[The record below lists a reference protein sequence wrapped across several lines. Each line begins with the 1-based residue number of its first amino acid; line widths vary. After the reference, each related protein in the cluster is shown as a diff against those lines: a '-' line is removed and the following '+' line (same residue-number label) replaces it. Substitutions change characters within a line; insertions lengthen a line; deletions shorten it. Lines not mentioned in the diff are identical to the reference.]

1 MAGCQRLVIKMIN
14 TTKIAKSNLKQNKS
28 KSILIIITI
37 ILSTLMLSS
46 IGIYIVDAGAYQKEN
61 TIKYS
66 GNYQGILANV
76 DEKQAD
82 ILSNHADVE
91 LTGKM
96 NGVGVEKLED
106 DSNISLA
113 YMNEDALKLNSF
125 EFIKGKLPSKENE
138 IVLDSGALKALGYK
152 NKDLGEKIKISY
164 DDYKN
169 DKKIEKEFIISGILK
184 TSEISETGKYYYA
197 IISESYMRN
206 TRDMS
211 QEDFN
216 IYVKFNDKSNLSIE
230 QAKEKLDKI
239 ANDIGLDTI
248 NTAVNENYINALK
261 PDMETIMGGVFVGLV
276 IVLSSILVIYNIF
289 YISIVTKVQEFGKLR
304 AIGATKKQIK
314 NIVFKEGFIL
324 AGIAI
329 PIGIILGYVLANIII
344 KSFMDIDVK
353 SSRLPVI
360 LSVVVISFIS
370 VVLSLLKPMKVASK
384 VSIVDAVR
392 YTGNKISNKSKR
404 KGYKNI
410 NLKRLSHANLERNKK
425 RTYMTLASLILSG
438 TIFIT
443 VSTALESFDAEK
455 MAREHFPYD
464 IEVRLSGYEMNSDKN
479 PKDNLNILQMDNPLS
494 KDFFNQIK
502 NMEGIKRI
510 ESARSVKIGM
520 EDYDVE
526 FKYDLLQSINEN
538 DVKSLNKNIIDG
550 KINLERL
557 QTGDEIVITHVD
569 TAKEMGV
576 KAGDKIRLT
585 LYDGD
590 KKIKKEFKVQA
601 IAMGVPSFGIGKD
614 FIDRTL
620 KYDSTSSL
628 GIYTEEG
635 KYQEIKDSIKKIAK
649 NNGFLETDFIDSR
662 IESNKATISFIKIMG
677 YTLTGIIGVIGFM
690 NLVNTMI
697 TSIVTRKKE
706 LGMLQAIGLTN
717 KQLVK
722 MLNSEA
728 IYYTSG
734 MMIGSILFGGIL
746 GYIAVIFLKKT
757 GLSYA
762 TYSLPIVP
770 ILLMIVCIL
779 IAQFITTY
787 LIGRSFNKESLIDRV
802 RYSE

>member
-1 MAGCQRLVIKMIN
+1 MIN
-14 TTKIAKSNLKQNKS
+14 TTKIAKNNLKQNKS

-46 IGIYIVDAGAYQKEN
+46 IGIYIVNAGAYQKEN

-91 LTGKM
+91 LTGEM

-125 EFIKGKLPSKENE
+125 EFVKGKLPTKENE

-152 NKDLGEKIKISY
+152 NKDLGERIKISY
-164 DDYKN
+164 NDYKN

-184 TSEISETGKYYYA
+184 TSEISEAGKYYYA

-206 TRDMS
+206 TRNMS

-230 QAKEKLDKI
+230 QIKEKLDKI

-261 PDMETIMGGVFVGLV
+261 TDMETIMGGVFVGLV

-324 AGIAI
+324 AGISI

-344 KSFMDIDVK
+344 KSFMNIDAK
-353 SSRLPVI
+353 SSQLPVI
-360 LSVVVISFIS
+360 LLVAVISFIS

-392 YTGNKISNKSKR
+392 YSGNKISNKNKR

-410 NLKRLSHANLERNKK
+410 NLNRLSHANLERNKK

-479 PKDNLNILQMDNPLS
+479 PKNNLNILQMDNPLS

-502 NMEGIKRI
+502 NIEGIKRI

-538 DVKSLNKNIIDG
+538 DVKSLSKNLIDG

-628 GIYTEEG
+628 GIYTKEG
-635 KYQEIKDSIKKIAK
+635 KYQEVKDSIKKIAK
-649 NNGFLETDFIDSR
+649 SNGFLETDFIDSR

-728 IYYTSG
+728 ISYTSG

-746 GYIAVIFLKKT
+746 GYIAVMVLKKT

>member
-91 LTGKM
+91 LTGEM

-164 DDYKN
+164 DDYKS

-184 TSEISETGKYYYA
+184 TSEISEAGKYYYA

>member
-1 MAGCQRLVIKMIN
+1 MIN

-46 IGIYIVDAGAYQKEN
+46 IGIYIIDAGAYQKEN
-61 TIKYS
+61 TIKYA
-66 GNYQGILANV
+66 GNYHGILANV
-76 DEKQAD
+76 DEKQAN

-91 LTGKM
+91 LTGEM
-96 NGVGVEKLED
+96 NGVGFEKLED

-113 YMNEDALKLNSF
+113 YMNEDALKLNNF
-125 EFIKGKLPSKENE
+125 EFVKGELPTKENE
-138 IVLDSGALKALGYK
+138 IVLDRGALKALGYSNK
-152 NKDLGEKIKISY
+152 NLGEKIKISY
-164 DDYKN
+164 NDYKSDN
-169 DKKIEKEFIISGILK
+169 RIEKEFIITGILK
-184 TSEISETGKYYYA
+184 TSEISEAGKFYSA
-197 IISESYMRN
+197 IISETYMKN

-216 IYVKFNDKSNLSIE
+216 IYIKLNDKSNLSIE
-230 QAKEKLDKI
+230 QAKSRLNKI
-239 ANDIGLDTI
+239 ANDIGLDTV
-248 NTAVNENYINALK
+248 NVAVNENYINALK

-304 AIGATKKQIK
+304 AIGATKKQVK

-329 PIGIILGYVLANIII
+329 PIGTILGYTLSNIII
-344 KSFMDIDVK
+344 KLVMDMNVK
-353 SSRLPVI
+353 SSQLPVI
-360 LSVVVISFIS
+360 LLVVVISFMS

-392 YTGNKISNKSKR
+392 YTGNKISNKNKR

-410 NLKRLSHANLERNKK
+410 NLNRLSKANLERNKK
-425 RTYMTLASLILSG
+425 RTYMTLVSLILSG

-455 MAREHFPYD
+455 MARANFPYD
-464 IEVRLSGYEMNSDKN
+464 IEVRLSGYEMDSDKN
-479 PKDNLNILQMDNPLS
+479 PKNNLNILQMNNPLS
-494 KDFFNQIK
+494 KDFLNQIK
-502 NMEGIKRI
+502 NIEGIKKI
-510 ESARSVKIGM
+510 ESARSVKVGM
-520 EDYDVE
+520 DDYDVE
-526 FKYDLLQSINEN
+526 FKHDLLQSVDEN
-538 DVKSLNKNIIDG
+538 DVKSLNNNLVDG
-550 KINLERL
+550 KINFERL

-576 KAGDKIRLT
+576 KAGDKIKLT

-590 KKIKKEFKVQA
+590 KVIKKEFKVQA
-601 IAMGVPSFGIGKD
+601 IAMGSPSFGIGKD

-620 KYDSTSSL
+620 KNDSTSSL

-649 NNGFLETDFIDSR
+649 SNGFLETDFLDSR
-662 IESNKATISFIKIMG
+662 IESNKAVISFIKIMG

-728 IYYTSG
+728 IYYTSR
-734 MMIGSILFGGIL
+734 MMIGSILSGGIL

-762 TYSLPIVP
+762 TYALPIVP
-770 ILLMIVCIL
+770 ILLMAICIF

-787 LIGRSFNKESLIDRV
+787 LIGKSFNKESLIDRV

>member
-1 MAGCQRLVIKMIN
+1 MIN

>member
-1 MAGCQRLVIKMIN
+1 
-14 TTKIAKSNLKQNKS
+14 
-28 KSILIIITI
+28 
-37 ILSTLMLSS
+37 
-46 IGIYIVDAGAYQKEN
+46 
-61 TIKYS
+61 
-66 GNYQGILANV
+66 
-76 DEKQAD
+76 
-82 ILSNHADVE
+82 
-91 LTGKM
+91 
-96 NGVGVEKLED
+96 
-106 DSNISLA
+106 
-113 YMNEDALKLNSF
+113 
-125 EFIKGKLPSKENE
+125 
-138 IVLDSGALKALGYK
+138 
-152 NKDLGEKIKISY
+152 
-164 DDYKN
+164 
-169 DKKIEKEFIISGILK
+169 
-184 TSEISETGKYYYA
+184 
-197 IISESYMRN
+197 
-206 TRDMS
+206 
-211 QEDFN
+211 
-216 IYVKFNDKSNLSIE
+216 
-230 QAKEKLDKI
+230 
-239 ANDIGLDTI
+239 DIGLDTI

-344 KSFMDIDVK
+344 KLFMDIDVK

-392 YTGNKISNKSKR
+392 YTGNKISNKNKR

-479 PKDNLNILQMDNPLS
+479 PKNNLNILQMDNPLS

-538 DVKSLNKNIIDG
+538 DVKSLNKNLIDG

-728 IYYTSG
+728 VYYTSG

-746 GYIAVIFLKKT
+746 GYIAVILLKKT

>member
-91 LTGKM
+91 LTGEM

-184 TSEISETGKYYYA
+184 TSEISEAGKYYYA

-230 QAKEKLDKI
+230 QTKEKLDKI

-479 PKDNLNILQMDNPLS
+479 LKDNLNILQMDNPLS

-728 IYYTSG
+728 MYYTSG

>member
-1 MAGCQRLVIKMIN
+1 
-14 TTKIAKSNLKQNKS
+14 
-28 KSILIIITI
+28 
-37 ILSTLMLSS
+37 
-46 IGIYIVDAGAYQKEN
+46 
-61 TIKYS
+61 
-66 GNYQGILANV
+66 
-76 DEKQAD
+76 
-82 ILSNHADVE
+82 
-91 LTGKM
+91 
-96 NGVGVEKLED
+96 
-106 DSNISLA
+106 
-113 YMNEDALKLNSF
+113 
-125 EFIKGKLPSKENE
+125 
-138 IVLDSGALKALGYK
+138 
-152 NKDLGEKIKISY
+152 
-164 DDYKN
+164 
-169 DKKIEKEFIISGILK
+169 EFIISGILK
-184 TSEISETGKYYYA
+184 TSEISEAGKYYYA

-479 PKDNLNILQMDNPLS
+479 PKNNLNILQMNNPLS

>member
-1 MAGCQRLVIKMIN
+1 M
-14 TTKIAKSNLKQNKS
+14 
-28 KSILIIITI
+28 
-37 ILSTLMLSS
+37 
-46 IGIYIVDAGAYQKEN
+46 
-61 TIKYS
+61 
-66 GNYQGILANV
+66 
-76 DEKQAD
+76 
-82 ILSNHADVE
+82 
-91 LTGKM
+91 
-96 NGVGVEKLED
+96 
-106 DSNISLA
+106 
-113 YMNEDALKLNSF
+113 
-125 EFIKGKLPSKENE
+125 
-138 IVLDSGALKALGYK
+138 
-152 NKDLGEKIKISY
+152 
-164 DDYKN
+164 
-169 DKKIEKEFIISGILK
+169 
-184 TSEISETGKYYYA
+184 
-197 IISESYMRN
+197 
-206 TRDMS
+206 
-211 QEDFN
+211 
-216 IYVKFNDKSNLSIE
+216 
-230 QAKEKLDKI
+230 
-239 ANDIGLDTI
+239 
-248 NTAVNENYINALK
+248 
-261 PDMETIMGGVFVGLV
+261 
-276 IVLSSILVIYNIF
+276 
-289 YISIVTKVQEFGKLR
+289 
-304 AIGATKKQIK
+304 
-314 NIVFKEGFIL
+314 FKEGFIL

-344 KSFMDIDVK
+344 KLFMDIDVK

-392 YTGNKISNKSKR
+392 YTGNKISNKNKR

-479 PKDNLNILQMDNPLS
+479 PKNNLNILQMDNPLS

-538 DVKSLNKNIIDG
+538 DVKSLNKNLIDG

-728 IYYTSG
+728 VYYTSG

-746 GYIAVIFLKKT
+746 GYIAVILLKKT

>member
-1 MAGCQRLVIKMIN
+1 MIN

-46 IGIYIVDAGAYQKEN
+46 IGIYIVDAGTYQKEN

-66 GNYQGILANV
+66 GNYQGILANA
-76 DEKQAD
+76 DEKQAN

-96 NGVGVEKLED
+96 NGVGFEKLED

-113 YMNEDALKLNSF
+113 YMNEDALKLNNF
-125 EFIKGKLPSKENE
+125 EFVKGKLPTKENE
-138 IVLDSGALKALGYK
+138 IVLDRGALKALGYSNK
-152 NKDLGEKIKISY
+152 NLGEKIKISY
-164 DDYKN
+164 NDYKS
-169 DKKIEKEFIISGILK
+169 DKRIEKEFIITGILK
-184 TSEISETGKYYYA
+184 TSEISEAGKFYTA
-197 IISESYMRN
+197 IISETYMKN

-216 IYVKFNDKSNLSIE
+216 IYVKLNDKSNLSIE
-230 QAKEKLDKI
+230 QAKSKLNKV
-239 ANDIGLDTI
+239 ANDIGLDTV
-248 NTAVNENYINALK
+248 NVAVNENYINALK

-304 AIGATKKQIK
+304 AIGATKKQVK

-329 PIGIILGYVLANIII
+329 PIGTILGYALSNIII
-344 KSFMDIDVK
+344 KSVMDIDVK
-353 SSRLPVI
+353 SSQLPVI
-360 LSVVVISFIS
+360 LLVIIISFMS

-392 YTGNKISNKSKR
+392 YTGNKISNKNKR

-410 NLKRLSHANLERNKK
+410 NLKRLSQANLERNKK
-425 RTYMTLASLILSG
+425 RTYMTLVSLILSG

-455 MAREHFPYD
+455 MARANFPYD
-464 IEVRLSGYEMNSDKN
+464 IEVSLAGYEMDSDKN
-479 PKDNLNILQMDNPLS
+479 PKNNLNILQMNNPLS
-494 KDFFNQIK
+494 KDFLNQIK
-502 NMEGIKRI
+502 DIEGIKKI
-510 ESARSVKIGM
+510 ESARSVKVGM
-520 EDYDVE
+520 DDYDVE
-526 FKYDLLQSINEN
+526 FKHDLLQSVDEN
-538 DVKSLNKNIIDG
+538 DVKALNNNLVDG
-550 KINLERL
+550 KINFERL

-576 KAGDKIRLT
+576 KAGDKIKLT

-590 KKIKKEFKVQA
+590 KIIKKEFKVQA
-601 IAMGVPSFGIGKD
+601 IAMGSPSFGIGKD

-620 KYDSTSSL
+620 KHDSTSSL

-649 NNGFLETDFIDSR
+649 SNGFLETDFLDSR
-662 IESNKATISFIKIMG
+662 VESNKAVISFIKIMG

-728 IYYTSG
+728 IYYTSR
-734 MMIGSILFGGIL
+734 MMIGSILSGGIL

-762 TYSLPIVP
+762 TYALPIVP
-770 ILLMIVCIL
+770 ILLMAVCIL

-787 LIGRSFNKESLIDRV
+787 LIGKSFNKESLIDRV

>member
-1 MAGCQRLVIKMIN
+1 MIN

-164 DDYKN
+164 DDYKS

-184 TSEISETGKYYYA
+184 TSEISEAGKYYYA

-590 KKIKKEFKVQA
+590 KKIKKEFRVQA

-728 IYYTSG
+728 MYYTSG

>member
-1 MAGCQRLVIKMIN
+1 MIN

-91 LTGKM
+91 LTGEM

-184 TSEISETGKYYYA
+184 TSEISEAGKYYYA

-464 IEVRLSGYEMNSDKN
+464 IEVSLSGYEMNSDKN
-479 PKDNLNILQMDNPLS
+479 PKNNLNILQMNNPLS

-728 IYYTSG
+728 MYYTSG

>member
-1 MAGCQRLVIKMIN
+1 MIN

-91 LTGKM
+91 LTGEM

-164 DDYKN
+164 DDYKS

-184 TSEISETGKYYYA
+184 TSEISEAGKYYYA

-728 IYYTSG
+728 MYYTSG

-802 RYSE
+802 RYRDRKSVV

>member
-1 MAGCQRLVIKMIN
+1 MIN

-91 LTGKM
+91 LTGEM

-164 DDYKN
+164 DDYKS

-184 TSEISETGKYYYA
+184 TSEISEAGKYYYA

-479 PKDNLNILQMDNPLS
+479 PKNNLNILQMNNPLS

-728 IYYTSG
+728 MYYTSG

-746 GYIAVIFLKKT
+746 VYIAVIFLKKT

>member
-1 MAGCQRLVIKMIN
+1 MIN

-91 LTGKM
+91 LTGEM

-125 EFIKGKLPSKENE
+125 ELIKGKLPTKENE

-164 DDYKN
+164 NDYKN
-169 DKKIEKEFIISGILK
+169 DKKIEKEFVISGILK
-184 TSEISETGKYYYA
+184 TSEISEAGKYYYA
-197 IISESYMRN
+197 IISELYMRN

-261 PDMETIMGGVFVGLV
+261 PDMETIMGGGFVGLV

-479 PKDNLNILQMDNPLS
+479 PKNNLNILQMDNPLS

-538 DVKSLNKNIIDG
+538 DVKSLNKNLIDG

-662 IESNKATISFIKIMG
+662 IESNKAVISFIKIMG

-728 IYYTSG
+728 MYYTSG

-757 GLSYA
+757 GLFYA

>member
-91 LTGKM
+91 LTGEM

-125 EFIKGKLPSKENE
+125 ELIKGKLPTKENE

-164 DDYKN
+164 NDYKN
-169 DKKIEKEFIISGILK
+169 DKKIEKEFVISGILK
-184 TSEISETGKYYYA
+184 TSEISEAGKYYYA
-197 IISESYMRN
+197 IISELYMRN

-261 PDMETIMGGVFVGLV
+261 PDMETIMGGGFVGLV

-479 PKDNLNILQMDNPLS
+479 PKNNLNILQMDNPLS

-538 DVKSLNKNIIDG
+538 DVKSLNKNLIDG

-662 IESNKATISFIKIMG
+662 IESNKAVISFIKIMG

-728 IYYTSG
+728 MYYTSG

>member
-1 MAGCQRLVIKMIN
+1 
-14 TTKIAKSNLKQNKS
+14 
-28 KSILIIITI
+28 
-37 ILSTLMLSS
+37 
-46 IGIYIVDAGAYQKEN
+46 
-61 TIKYS
+61 
-66 GNYQGILANV
+66 
-76 DEKQAD
+76 
-82 ILSNHADVE
+82 
-91 LTGKM
+91 
-96 NGVGVEKLED
+96 
-106 DSNISLA
+106 
-113 YMNEDALKLNSF
+113 
-125 EFIKGKLPSKENE
+125 
-138 IVLDSGALKALGYK
+138 LGYK

-164 DDYKN
+164 NDYKN
-169 DKKIEKEFIISGILK
+169 DKKIEKEFVISGILK
-184 TSEISETGKYYYA
+184 TSEISEAGKYYYA
-197 IISESYMRN
+197 IISELYMRN

-261 PDMETIMGGVFVGLV
+261 PDMETIMGGGFVGLV

-479 PKDNLNILQMDNPLS
+479 PKNNLNILQMDNPLS

-526 FKYDLLQSINEN
+526 FKYDVLQSINEN
-538 DVKSLNKNIIDG
+538 DVKSLNKNLIDG

-590 KKIKKEFKVQA
+590 KEIKKEFKVQA

-649 NNGFLETDFIDSR
+649 NNGFLEIDFIDSR
-662 IESNKATISFIKIMG
+662 IESNKAVISFIKIMG

-728 IYYTSG
+728 MYYTSG

>member
-1 MAGCQRLVIKMIN
+1 M
-14 TTKIAKSNLKQNKS
+14 
-28 KSILIIITI
+28 
-37 ILSTLMLSS
+37 
-46 IGIYIVDAGAYQKEN
+46 
-61 TIKYS
+61 
-66 GNYQGILANV
+66 
-76 DEKQAD
+76 
-82 ILSNHADVE
+82 SNHADVE
-91 LTGKM
+91 LTGEM

-125 EFIKGKLPSKENE
+125 ELIKGKLPTKENE

-164 DDYKN
+164 NDYKN
-169 DKKIEKEFIISGILK
+169 DKKIEKEFVISGILK
-184 TSEISETGKYYYA
+184 TSEISEAGKYYYA
-197 IISESYMRN
+197 IISELYMRN

-261 PDMETIMGGVFVGLV
+261 PDMETIMGGGFVGLV

-479 PKDNLNILQMDNPLS
+479 PKNNLNILQMDNPLS

-538 DVKSLNKNIIDG
+538 DVKSLNKNLIDG

-662 IESNKATISFIKIMG
+662 IESNKAVISFIKIMG

-697 TSIVTRKKE
+697 TSIVTRKK
-706 LGMLQAIGLTN
+706 N
-717 KQLVK
+717 LVCFK
-722 MLNSEA
+722 
-728 IYYTSG
+728 
-734 MMIGSILFGGIL
+734 
-746 GYIAVIFLKKT
+746 
-757 GLSYA
+757 
-762 TYSLPIVP
+762 
-770 ILLMIVCIL
+770 LLVLL
-779 IAQFITTY
+779 I
-787 LIGRSFNKESLIDRV
+787 NN
-802 RYSE
+802 

>member
-1 MAGCQRLVIKMIN
+1 
-14 TTKIAKSNLKQNKS
+14 
-28 KSILIIITI
+28 
-37 ILSTLMLSS
+37 
-46 IGIYIVDAGAYQKEN
+46 
-61 TIKYS
+61 
-66 GNYQGILANV
+66 
-76 DEKQAD
+76 
-82 ILSNHADVE
+82 
-91 LTGKM
+91 
-96 NGVGVEKLED
+96 
-106 DSNISLA
+106 
-113 YMNEDALKLNSF
+113 
-125 EFIKGKLPSKENE
+125 
-138 IVLDSGALKALGYK
+138 
-152 NKDLGEKIKISY
+152 
-164 DDYKN
+164 
-169 DKKIEKEFIISGILK
+169 
-184 TSEISETGKYYYA
+184 
-197 IISESYMRN
+197 
-206 TRDMS
+206 MS

-261 PDMETIMGGVFVGLV
+261 PDMETIMGGGFVGLV

-479 PKDNLNILQMDNPLS
+479 PKNNLNILQMDNPLS

-538 DVKSLNKNIIDG
+538 DVKSLNKNLIDG

-662 IESNKATISFIKIMG
+662 IESNKAVISFIKIMG

-728 IYYTSG
+728 MYYTSG

>member
-1 MAGCQRLVIKMIN
+1 MIN

-46 IGIYIVDAGAYQKEN
+46 IGIYIVDAEAYQKEN

-91 LTGKM
+91 LTGEM

-125 EFIKGKLPSKENE
+125 ELIKGKLPTKENE

-164 DDYKN
+164 NDYKN
-169 DKKIEKEFIISGILK
+169 DKKIEKEFVISGILK
-184 TSEISETGKYYYA
+184 TSEISEAGKYYYA
-197 IISESYMRN
+197 IISELYMRN

-261 PDMETIMGGVFVGLV
+261 PDMETIMGGGFVGLV

-479 PKDNLNILQMDNPLS
+479 PKNNLNILQMDNPLS

-538 DVKSLNKNIIDG
+538 DVKSLNKNLIDG

-662 IESNKATISFIKIMG
+662 IESNKAVISFIKIMG

-728 IYYTSG
+728 MYYTSG

>member
-1 MAGCQRLVIKMIN
+1 
-14 TTKIAKSNLKQNKS
+14 
-28 KSILIIITI
+28 
-37 ILSTLMLSS
+37 
-46 IGIYIVDAGAYQKEN
+46 
-61 TIKYS
+61 
-66 GNYQGILANV
+66 
-76 DEKQAD
+76 
-82 ILSNHADVE
+82 
-91 LTGKM
+91 
-96 NGVGVEKLED
+96 
-106 DSNISLA
+106 
-113 YMNEDALKLNSF
+113 
-125 EFIKGKLPSKENE
+125 
-138 IVLDSGALKALGYK
+138 
-152 NKDLGEKIKISY
+152 
-164 DDYKN
+164 
-169 DKKIEKEFIISGILK
+169 
-184 TSEISETGKYYYA
+184 
-197 IISESYMRN
+197 
-206 TRDMS
+206 
-211 QEDFN
+211 
-216 IYVKFNDKSNLSIE
+216 
-230 QAKEKLDKI
+230 
-239 ANDIGLDTI
+239 
-248 NTAVNENYINALK
+248 
-261 PDMETIMGGVFVGLV
+261 MGGVFVGLV

-324 AGIAI
+324 AGISI

-344 KSFMDIDVK
+344 KSFMNIDAK
-353 SSRLPVI
+353 SSQLPVI
-360 LSVVVISFIS
+360 LLVAVISFIS

-392 YTGNKISNKSKR
+392 YSGNKISNKNKR

-410 NLKRLSHANLERNKK
+410 NLNRLSHANLERNKK

-479 PKDNLNILQMDNPLS
+479 PKNNLNILQMDNPLS

-502 NMEGIKRI
+502 NIEGIKRI

-538 DVKSLNKNIIDG
+538 DVKSLSKNLIDG

-628 GIYTEEG
+628 GIYTKEG
-635 KYQEIKDSIKKIAK
+635 KYQEVKDSIKKIAK
-649 NNGFLETDFIDSR
+649 SNGFLETDFIDSR

-728 IYYTSG
+728 ISYTSG

-746 GYIAVIFLKKT
+746 GYIAVMVLKKT

>member
-1 MAGCQRLVIKMIN
+1 
-14 TTKIAKSNLKQNKS
+14 
-28 KSILIIITI
+28 
-37 ILSTLMLSS
+37 
-46 IGIYIVDAGAYQKEN
+46 
-61 TIKYS
+61 
-66 GNYQGILANV
+66 
-76 DEKQAD
+76 
-82 ILSNHADVE
+82 
-91 LTGKM
+91 
-96 NGVGVEKLED
+96 
-106 DSNISLA
+106 
-113 YMNEDALKLNSF
+113 
-125 EFIKGKLPSKENE
+125 
-138 IVLDSGALKALGYK
+138 
-152 NKDLGEKIKISY
+152 
-164 DDYKN
+164 
-169 DKKIEKEFIISGILK
+169 
-184 TSEISETGKYYYA
+184 
-197 IISESYMRN
+197 MRN

-728 IYYTSG
+728 MYYTSG

>member
-1 MAGCQRLVIKMIN
+1 MIN
-14 TTKIAKSNLKQNKS
+14 TTKIAKSNLNQNKS

-91 LTGKM
+91 LTGEM

-184 TSEISETGKYYYA
+184 TSEISEAGKYYYA

-728 IYYTSG
+728 MYYTSG

-770 ILLMIVCIL
+770 ILLMIVCII

>member
-1 MAGCQRLVIKMIN
+1 MIN

-91 LTGKM
+91 LTGEM

-164 DDYKN
+164 DDYKS

-184 TSEISETGKYYYA
+184 TSEISEAGKYYYA

-304 AIGATKKQIK
+304 TIGATKKQIK

-479 PKDNLNILQMDNPLS
+479 PKNNLNILQMNNPLS

-728 IYYTSG
+728 MYYTSG

>member
-1 MAGCQRLVIKMIN
+1 MIN

-91 LTGKM
+91 LTGEM

-164 DDYKN
+164 DDYKS

-184 TSEISETGKYYYA
+184 TSEISEAGKYYYA

-261 PDMETIMGGVFVGLV
+261 PDIETIMGGVFVGLV

-479 PKDNLNILQMDNPLS
+479 PKNNLNILQMNNPLS

>member
-1 MAGCQRLVIKMIN
+1 MIN

-164 DDYKN
+164 NDYKS

-184 TSEISETGKYYYA
+184 TSEISEAGKYYYA

-216 IYVKFNDKSNLSIE
+216 IYVKLNDKSNLSIE
-230 QAKEKLDKI
+230 QAKSKLNKI
-239 ANDIGLDTI
+239 ANDVGLDTI
-248 NTAVNENYINALK
+248 NVAVNENYINALK

-304 AIGATKKQIK
+304 AIGATKKQVK

-329 PIGIILGYVLANIII
+329 PIGIILGYALSNIII
-344 KSFMDIDVK
+344 KSVMDIDVK
-353 SSRLPVI
+353 SSQLPVI
-360 LSVVVISFIS
+360 LLVIIISFMS

-392 YTGNKISNKSKR
+392 YTGNKISNKNKR

-410 NLKRLSHANLERNKK
+410 NLKRLSQANLERNKK
-425 RTYMTLASLILSG
+425 RTYMTLVSLILSG

-455 MAREHFPYD
+455 MARANFPYD
-464 IEVRLSGYEMNSDKN
+464 IEVRLAGYEMDSDKN
-479 PKDNLNILQMDNPLS
+479 PKNNLNILQMNNPLS
-494 KDFFNQIK
+494 KDFLNQIK
-502 NMEGIKRI
+502 DIEGIKKI
-510 ESARSVKIGM
+510 ESARSVKVGM
-520 EDYDVE
+520 DDYDVE
-526 FKYDLLQSINEN
+526 FKHDLLQSVDEN
-538 DVKSLNKNIIDG
+538 DVKSLNNNLVDG
-550 KINLERL
+550 KINFERL

-576 KAGDKIRLT
+576 KAGDKIKLT

-590 KKIKKEFKVQA
+590 KIIKKEFKVQA
-601 IAMGVPSFGIGKD
+601 IAMGSPSFGIGKD

-620 KYDSTSSL
+620 KHDSTSSL
-628 GIYTEEG
+628 GIYIEGG

-649 NNGFLETDFIDSR
+649 SNGFLETDFLDSR
-662 IESNKATISFIKIMG
+662 VESNKAVISFIKIMG

-728 IYYTSG
+728 IYYTSR
-734 MMIGSILFGGIL
+734 MMIGSILSGGIL

-762 TYSLPIVP
+762 TYALPIVP
-770 ILLMIVCIL
+770 ILLMAVCIL

-787 LIGRSFNKESLIDRV
+787 LIGKSFNKESLIDRV

>member
-1 MAGCQRLVIKMIN
+1 MIN

-91 LTGKM
+91 LTGEM

-184 TSEISETGKYYYA
+184 TSEISEAGKYYYA

-479 PKDNLNILQMDNPLS
+479 PKNNLNILQMNNPLS

>member
-1 MAGCQRLVIKMIN
+1 
-14 TTKIAKSNLKQNKS
+14 
-28 KSILIIITI
+28 
-37 ILSTLMLSS
+37 
-46 IGIYIVDAGAYQKEN
+46 
-61 TIKYS
+61 
-66 GNYQGILANV
+66 
-76 DEKQAD
+76 
-82 ILSNHADVE
+82 
-91 LTGKM
+91 
-96 NGVGVEKLED
+96 
-106 DSNISLA
+106 
-113 YMNEDALKLNSF
+113 
-125 EFIKGKLPSKENE
+125 
-138 IVLDSGALKALGYK
+138 
-152 NKDLGEKIKISY
+152 
-164 DDYKN
+164 
-169 DKKIEKEFIISGILK
+169 
-184 TSEISETGKYYYA
+184 
-197 IISESYMRN
+197 
-206 TRDMS
+206 
-211 QEDFN
+211 
-216 IYVKFNDKSNLSIE
+216 
-230 QAKEKLDKI
+230 
-239 ANDIGLDTI
+239 
-248 NTAVNENYINALK
+248 
-261 PDMETIMGGVFVGLV
+261 METIMGGVFVGLV

-728 IYYTSG
+728 MYYTSG

>member
-1 MAGCQRLVIKMIN
+1 MIN

-46 IGIYIVDAGAYQKEN
+46 IGIYIVDAGTYQKEN

-66 GNYQGILANV
+66 GNYQGILANA
-76 DEKQAD
+76 DEKQAN

-96 NGVGVEKLED
+96 NGVGFEKLED

-113 YMNEDALKLNSF
+113 YMNEDALKLNNF
-125 EFIKGKLPSKENE
+125 EFVKGKLPTKENE
-138 IVLDSGALKALGYK
+138 IVLDRGALKALGYSNK
-152 NKDLGEKIKISY
+152 NLGEKIKISY
-164 DDYKN
+164 NDYKS
-169 DKKIEKEFIISGILK
+169 DKRIEKEFIITGILK
-184 TSEISETGKYYYA
+184 TSEISEAGKFYSA
-197 IISESYMRN
+197 IISETYMKN

-216 IYVKFNDKSNLSIE
+216 IYVKLNDKSNLSIE
-230 QAKEKLDKI
+230 QAKSKLNKV

-248 NTAVNENYINALK
+248 NVAVNENYINALK

-304 AIGATKKQIK
+304 AIGATKKQVK

-329 PIGIILGYVLANIII
+329 PIGTILGYALSNIII
-344 KSFMDIDVK
+344 KSVMDIDVK
-353 SSRLPVI
+353 SSQLPVI
-360 LSVVVISFIS
+360 LLVIIISFMS

-392 YTGNKISNKSKR
+392 YTGNKISNKNKR

-410 NLKRLSHANLERNKK
+410 NLKRLSQANLERNKK
-425 RTYMTLASLILSG
+425 RTYMTLVSLILSG

-455 MAREHFPYD
+455 MARANFPYD
-464 IEVRLSGYEMNSDKN
+464 IEVRLAGYEMDSDKN
-479 PKDNLNILQMDNPLS
+479 PENNLNILQMNNPLS
-494 KDFFNQIK
+494 KDFLNQIK
-502 NMEGIKRI
+502 DIEGIKKI

-520 EDYDVE
+520 DDYDVE
-526 FKYDLLQSINEN
+526 FKHDLLQSIDEN
-538 DVKSLNKNIIDG
+538 DVKALNNNLVDG
-550 KINLERL
+550 KINFERL

-576 KAGDKIRLT
+576 KAGDKIKLT

-590 KKIKKEFKVQA
+590 KIIKKEFKVQA
-601 IAMGVPSFGIGKD
+601 IAMGSPSFGIGKD

-620 KYDSTSSL
+620 KHDSTSSL

-649 NNGFLETDFIDSR
+649 SNGFLETDFLDSR
-662 IESNKATISFIKIMG
+662 VESNKAVISFIKIMG

-728 IYYTSG
+728 IYYTSR
-734 MMIGSILFGGIL
+734 MMIGSILSGGIL

-762 TYSLPIVP
+762 TYALPIVP
-770 ILLMIVCIL
+770 IILMAVCIL

-787 LIGRSFNKESLIDRV
+787 LIGKSFNKESLIDRV

>member
-1 MAGCQRLVIKMIN
+1 MIN

-91 LTGKM
+91 LTGEM

-184 TSEISETGKYYYA
+184 TSEISEAGKYYYA

-728 IYYTSG
+728 MYYTSG

-770 ILLMIVCIL
+770 ILLMIMCIL

>member
-1 MAGCQRLVIKMIN
+1 MIN

-91 LTGKM
+91 LTGEM

-125 EFIKGKLPSKENE
+125 ELIKGKLPTKENE

-164 DDYKN
+164 NDYKN
-169 DKKIEKEFIISGILK
+169 DKKIEKEFVISGILK
-184 TSEISETGKYYYA
+184 TSEISEAGKYYYA
-197 IISESYMRN
+197 IISELYMRN

-261 PDMETIMGGVFVGLV
+261 PDMETIMGGGFVGLV

-479 PKDNLNILQMDNPLS
+479 PKNNLNILQMDNPLS

-538 DVKSLNKNIIDG
+538 DVKSLNKNLIDG

-728 IYYTSG
+728 MYYTSG

>member
-1 MAGCQRLVIKMIN
+1 MIN

-91 LTGKM
+91 LTGEM

-125 EFIKGKLPSKENE
+125 ELIKGKLPTKENE

-152 NKDLGEKIKISY
+152 NKNLGEKIKISY
-164 DDYKN
+164 NDYKN
-169 DKKIEKEFIISGILK
+169 DKKIEKEFVISGILK
-184 TSEISETGKYYYA
+184 TSEISEAGKYYYA
-197 IISESYMRN
+197 IISELYMRN

-261 PDMETIMGGVFVGLV
+261 PDMETIMGGGFVGLV

-479 PKDNLNILQMDNPLS
+479 PKNNLNILQMDNPLS

-538 DVKSLNKNIIDG
+538 DVKSLNKNLIDG

-662 IESNKATISFIKIMG
+662 IESNKAVISFIKIMG

-728 IYYTSG
+728 MYYTSG

>member
-1 MAGCQRLVIKMIN
+1 MIN

-91 LTGKM
+91 LTGEM

-125 EFIKGKLPSKENE
+125 ELIKGKLPTKENE

-164 DDYKN
+164 NDYKN
-169 DKKIEKEFIISGILK
+169 DKKIEKEFVISGILK
-184 TSEISETGKYYYA
+184 TSEISEAGKYYYA
-197 IISESYMRN
+197 IISELYMRN

-261 PDMETIMGGVFVGLV
+261 PDMETIMGGGFVGLV

-479 PKDNLNILQMDNPLS
+479 PKNNLNILQMDNPLS

-538 DVKSLNKNIIDG
+538 DVKSLNKNLIDG

-662 IESNKATISFIKIMG
+662 IESNKAVISFIKIMG

-728 IYYTSG
+728 MYYTSG

-762 TYSLPIVP
+762 TYYLPIVP

>member
-1 MAGCQRLVIKMIN
+1 
-14 TTKIAKSNLKQNKS
+14 
-28 KSILIIITI
+28 
-37 ILSTLMLSS
+37 
-46 IGIYIVDAGAYQKEN
+46 
-61 TIKYS
+61 
-66 GNYQGILANV
+66 NV

-91 LTGKM
+91 LTGEM

-164 DDYKN
+164 DDYKS

-184 TSEISETGKYYYA
+184 TSEISEAGKYYYA

-728 IYYTSG
+728 MYYTSG

>member
-1 MAGCQRLVIKMIN
+1 
-14 TTKIAKSNLKQNKS
+14 
-28 KSILIIITI
+28 
-37 ILSTLMLSS
+37 MLSS

-91 LTGKM
+91 LTGEM

-184 TSEISETGKYYYA
+184 TSEISEAGKYYYA

>member
-1 MAGCQRLVIKMIN
+1 M
-14 TTKIAKSNLKQNKS
+14 
-28 KSILIIITI
+28 
-37 ILSTLMLSS
+37 
-46 IGIYIVDAGAYQKEN
+46 
-61 TIKYS
+61 
-66 GNYQGILANV
+66 
-76 DEKQAD
+76 
-82 ILSNHADVE
+82 SNHADVE
-91 LTGKM
+91 LTGEM

-184 TSEISETGKYYYA
+184 TSEISEAGKYYYA

>member
-1 MAGCQRLVIKMIN
+1 MIN

-91 LTGKM
+91 LTGEM

-184 TSEISETGKYYYA
+184 TSEISEAGKYYYA

-230 QAKEKLDKI
+230 QTKEKLDKI

-662 IESNKATISFIKIMG
+662 IESNKAAISFIKIMG

-728 IYYTSG
+728 MYYTSG

-746 GYIAVIFLKKT
+746 GYIAVILLKKT

>member
-1 MAGCQRLVIKMIN
+1 MIN

-91 LTGKM
+91 LTGEM

-184 TSEISETGKYYYA
+184 TSEISEAGKYYYA

-757 GLSYA
+757 GFILCNIFFANSTNLVDDCVYSYSSI
-762 TYSLPIVP
+762 YNNL
-770 ILLMIVCIL
+770 
-779 IAQFITTY
+779 F
-787 LIGRSFNKESLIDRV
+787 DRTKF
-802 RYSE
+802 

>member
-1 MAGCQRLVIKMIN
+1 MIN

-184 TSEISETGKYYYA
+184 TSEISEAGKYYYA

-455 MAREHFPYD
+455 MVREHFPYD

>member
-1 MAGCQRLVIKMIN
+1 MIN
-14 TTKIAKSNLKQNKS
+14 TTKIAKNNLKQNKS

-46 IGIYIVDAGAYQKEN
+46 IGIYIVNAGAYQKEN

-91 LTGKM
+91 LTGEM

-125 EFIKGKLPSKENE
+125 EFVKGKLPTKENE

-164 DDYKN
+164 NDYKN

-184 TSEISETGKYYYA
+184 TSEISEAGKYYYA

-206 TRDMS
+206 TRNMS

-230 QAKEKLDKI
+230 QTKEKLDKI
-239 ANDIGLDTI
+239 ANDIELDTI

-324 AGIAI
+324 AGISI

-344 KSFMDIDVK
+344 KSFMNIDAK
-353 SSRLPVI
+353 SSQLPVI
-360 LSVVVISFIS
+360 LLVAVISFIS

-392 YTGNKISNKSKR
+392 YSGNKISNKNKR

-410 NLKRLSHANLERNKK
+410 NLNRLSHANLERNKK

-479 PKDNLNILQMDNPLS
+479 PKNNLNILQMDNPLS

-502 NMEGIKRI
+502 NIEGIKRI

-538 DVKSLNKNIIDG
+538 DVKSLSKNLIDG

-628 GIYTEEG
+628 GIYTKEG
-635 KYQEIKDSIKKIAK
+635 KYQEVKDSIKKIAK
-649 NNGFLETDFIDSR
+649 SNGFLETDFIDSR

-746 GYIAVIFLKKT
+746 GYIAVMVLKKT